1 MISLKDMKIQ
11 TKIIMAMVLLLIFIG
26 LLSFWASYMHEKKSL
41 LTNMQHNAVI
51 LNHALIISITNQK
64 SIAEKVNLQTLV
76 EELSLTEG
84 IFGVWVIDNSS
95 RITSATFREQAG
107 EVASSYLISDALQ
120 NGYYVSGFDTK
131 LGEQVYSAIYPLK
144 KGNKILGAV
153 EVAFELRE
161 YLNAQTSHRIHL
173 AAQMKRDIR
182 IMAESLSSSIEK
194 MQYINELIHIQRLV
208 DRLCAESEIISRIM
222 IVDDNSRTI
231 ACNDLSRVGT
241 IADDKGVKAVINGA
255 DIYTR
260 LAPSQK
266 IYLVDMPLRIGDEF
280 KGVVSIGYD
289 ARDYYTH
296 LSEIFRFGSLI
307 SGIGVLM
314 GILLAFQVS
323 NPIIKPIQRLTDV
336 TKKLARGDLTVKASV
351 SSRDEIGT
359 LAIAFNQMAEDLA
372 RSKEEIYQYSKTLE
386 QKVKQR
392 TQELELSN
400 QELREIQNELMEASM
415 AKSEFMS
422 IASHELRTPLTSVLG
437 YSELLLTRDLTESQK
452 KEFFGFINEE
462 SVLLSKI
469 IDDLLDI
476 SRIESQKAF
485 GFVKKPVNLADILL
499 KDTKYYSRAE
509 IGRRIITDMEENLP
523 LVNADEEKIGQV
535 IKNLIDNAIKY
546 SPSGDII
553 AKAFVKDNKVWI
565 AIQDHG
571 IGISQKDIPHVF
583 DKFFRVK
590 QKETAHISG
599 TGLGLAIV
607 KYIVEFH
614 DGELDIKSKLG
625 EGTTIGFGLPV
636 LKDRDLNE

>member
-1 MISLKDMKIQ
+1 R
-11 TKIIMAMVLLLIFIG
+11 
-26 LLSFWASYMHEKKSL
+26 
-41 LTNMQHNAVI
+41 N
-51 LNHALIISITNQK
+51 
-64 SIAEKVNLQTLV
+64 IAEKVNLQTLV

-84 IFGVWVIDNSS
+84 IFGVWVIDNNS
-95 RITSATFREQAG
+95 RITSATFREQTG

-131 LGEQVYSAIYPLK
+131 FGEQVYSAIYPLK

-161 YLNAQTSHRIHL
+161 YLNAQSSHRSQI

-182 IMAESLSSSIEK
+182 IMSESLSSSIEK
-194 MQYINELIHIQRLV
+194 MQNINELIHIQRLV
-208 DRLCAESEIISRIM
+208 DRLCAESGIVSRIM
-222 IVDDNSRTI
+222 IVDDDSRTI
-231 ACNDLSRVGT
+231 ACNDLSRVGM
-241 IADDKGVKAVINGA
+241 IADDNGVRAVINGA

-260 LAPSQK
+260 LLPNQK

-289 ARDYYTH
+289 ARDYYEH
-296 LSEIFRFGSLI
+296 LSEIFRFGLLI
-307 SGIGVLM
+307 SAMGILM

-336 TKKLARGDLTVKASV
+336 TKKLAMGDLTVKAPV
-351 SSRDEIGT
+351 SSRDEVGT
-359 LAIAFNQMAEDLA
+359 LAIAFNRMAEDLA
-372 RSKEEIYQYSKTLE
+372 RSKEKIYQYSKTLE
-386 QKVKQR
+386 ENVVKR
-392 TQELELSN
+392 TQELEIIN
-400 QELREIQNELMEASM
+400 HELREIQNELMEANM

-452 KEFFGFINEE
+452 KEFFGFINDE
-462 SVLLSKI
+462 SILLSKI
-469 IDDLLDI
+469 VDDLLDI

-485 GFVKKPVNLADILL
+485 GFVKKPVNLTDILL
-499 KDTKYYSRAE
+499 KNVKFYSIVE
-509 IGRRIITDMEENLP
+509 SSKRIITYTEENLP

-553 AKAFVKDNKVWI
+553 AKAFVKDNMVWI
-565 AIQDHG
+565 SIQDHG

-599 TGLGLAIV
+599 TGLGLSIV
-607 KYIVEFH
+607 KYIVESH
-614 DGELDIKSKLG
+614 YGELDIKSKLG
-625 EGTTIGFGLPV
+625 EGTTIGFGLPI
-636 LKDRDLNE
+636 LKDLD